1 MVYVLVAFN
10 AVLLVLLYLAM
21 RKIERLYRKYRNR
34 SVLPFLGR
42 TAGAV
47 LLENIPV
54 VPVSDV
60 DTAFRPGIFGATRDT
75 EVQMIGDR
83 AVSGPDGFELWV
95 LAVLAKRAK
104 KMFEFGTCTGR
115 TTYLWARNSE
125 PDAEVTTITLRPEDI
140 PDYQAGANDRS
151 LDTQLAKRESG
162 FNTFF
167 YSQTDVEHKVRQLYG
182 DSKCFEQSPYRGQM
196 DLIFVDGSHA
206 YSYVASDSRKALE
219 MVRPGGIVL
228 WHDYGGP
235 DKIEGVLRCLN
246 ELSQEL
252 PLRRIKNSTLVF
264 YRRPLD
270 SCEAPPIIQAA

>member
-1 MVYVLVAFN
+1 MVYVLIATNV
-10 AVLLVLLYLAM
+10 VLVVLLYLAM

-34 SVLPFLGR
+34 SVLPFLRR
-42 TAGAV
+42 TADAM
-47 LLENIPV
+47 LLENIAA
-54 VPVSDV
+54 VPVSEV
-60 DTAFRPGIFGATRDT
+60 DGVFCPGLFGAMRET

-125 PDAEVTTITLRPEDI
+125 PDAEITTITLRPEDI
-140 PDYQAGANDRS
+140 PTYQAEASDRS

-162 FNTFF
+162 FDTFF

-182 DSKCFEQSPYRGQM
+182 DSKCFDQTPYRRQM

-206 YSYVASDSRKALE
+206 YSYVASDSRKRWKWCGRAE
-219 MVRPGGIVL
+219 
-228 WHDYGGP
+228 
-235 DKIEGVLRCLN
+235 
-246 ELSQEL
+246 S
-252 PLRRIKNSTLVF
+252 
-264 YRRPLD
+264 
-270 SCEAPPIIQAA
+270 SCGMITVARTRSKACCDC